1 MESYLQTKT
10 VQDLIKKIENIE
22 ICMFSTVEA
31 DGSIASRPMS
41 TRQIEPDGTLWFYTN
56 EHSLKADEVRQY
68 DHVNLAYADIGNQL
82 YVSVSGTGEL
92 VTDRAMVQKLWSPVL
107 QAWFPRGLEDPDLAL
122 IRVIPHAAEYWNAS
136 SNKMQQIFKIAQA
149 IMKGKQYQG
158 GEHGKI
164 MM

>member
-31 DGSIASRPMS
+31 DGSIVSRPMS
-41 TRQIEPDGTLWFYTN
+41 TRQIEPDGTIWFYTDD
-56 EHSLKADEVRQY
+56 HSQKVDDVQHF
-68 DHVNLAYADIGNQL
+68 DHVNLAYADIGKQT
-82 YVSVSGTGEL
+82 YVSVSGTAEL
-92 VTDRAMVQKLWSPVL
+92 ITDQAKIQKLWSPVL
-107 QAWFPRGLEDPDLAL
+107 QAWFPKGLDDPNLAL
-122 IRVIPHAAEYWNAS
+122 IKVIPHTAEYWNAS
-136 SNKMQQIFKIAQA
+136 SNKMQQVFKIAKA

-164 MM
+164 NM